1 MEEDEEGYEHKEFYQ
16 GLHQNLDEAYR
27 NVEQESLSCGSNVT
41 ATELHRMLNI
51 RDNVW
56 NEADKGLGFI
66 LIPCKKMLEA
76 EEKMR
81 GKLEAEAIDMTN
93 EEVS

>member
-1 MEEDEEGYEHKEFYQ
+1 MRWKKMRKETSIKSFI
-16 GLHQNLDEAYR
+16 
-27 NVEQESLSCGSNVT
+27 NVVRESLSCGSNVT
-41 ATELHRMLNI
+41 ATELHRMLSI
-51 RDNVW
+51 RNNVW